1 MALSKTTIL
10 IVALLFFTPL
20 LTVSQ
25 ATIPDSDIPQNIK
38 SDISKGEWILINDA
52 TINDYPLRESSGY
65 IHSPLGSFDPK
76 DGYVPLGPENFI
88 DFESFSK
95 TGMAIVQSKSSDM
108 TLLIDKLQEEPDISI
123 LDYIPDDSLI
133 IRIGGE
139 DKAQKFLQI
148 SKRSLFRKVF

>member
-65 IHSPLGSFDPK
+65 IHSP
-76 DGYVPLGPENFI
+76 FI
-88 DFESFSK
+88 
-95 TGMAIVQSKSSDM
+95 
-108 TLLIDKLQEEPDISI
+108 
-123 LDYIPDDSLI
+123 
-133 IRIGGE
+133 
-139 DKAQKFLQI
+139 FL
-148 SKRSLFRKVF
+148 RS